1 MYFGKTMLPIWK
13 VYGAKKAGDTS
24 TYSFLRSGKEFIDKK
39 SKKLLGKDI
48 RLVGF
53 RANSQKKYY
62 TLTSS
67 FILGLDDD
75 GAPMYTEV
83 RTGTNAAGA
92 YSFVFEGSSEHSAEK
107 FSKLYK

>member
-62 TLTSS
+62 T
-67 FILGLDDD
+67 
-75 GAPMYTEV
+75 
-83 RTGTNAAGA
+83 
-92 YSFVFEGSSEHSAEK
+92 
-107 FSKLYK
+107 